1 MVKIMN
7 NSNSTPEIISDS
19 KYFEP
24 DTVRITICGSQHHG
38 KVWQHSHA
46 FYEFVYVEQGFS
58 LHSYNGKTSV
68 LCGGDLFAIFPGD
81 VHSYNSAYHTHIYN
95 CLFYLEELGDL
106 RSEVLKLPG
115 IDWERRRAA
124 APLPIIRV
132 GLSERRELV
141 ELLEHMRR
149 ERENKAVG
157 WELNLKGLLINFLT
171 MYSRLISSLPDHEC
185 RQDER
190 GYCGYIYAVLK
201 FVEENYT
208 HDITGADIAEFVGLS
223 QDYLSRQFKAAMAM
237 TPVEYVRKFRVAK
250 SIDLLKTTDMSIANI
265 ADACGFGDISLY
277 SRVFKQIIGVS
288 PAAFRKE

>member
-208 HDITGADIAEFVGLS
+208 LATSRARISPSLS
-223 QDYLSRQFKAAMAM
+223 VYRRTTYRVSSR
-237 TPVEYVRKFRVAK
+237 PRWR
-250 SIDLLKTTDMSIANI
+250 
-265 ADACGFGDISLY
+265 
-277 SRVFKQIIGVS
+277 
-288 PAAFRKE
+288 

>member
-1 MVKIMN
+1 M
-7 NSNSTPEIISDS
+7 
-19 KYFEP
+19 
-24 DTVRITICGSQHHG
+24 
-38 KVWQHSHA
+38 
-46 FYEFVYVEQGFS
+46 
-58 LHSYNGKTSV
+58 
-68 LCGGDLFAIFPGD
+68 
-81 VHSYNSAYHTHIYN
+81 
-95 CLFYLEELGDL
+95 
-106 RSEVLKLPG
+106 LKLPG

-208 HDITGADIAEFVGLS
+208 RDITGADIAEFVGLS

>member
-1 MVKIMN
+1 M
-7 NSNSTPEIISDS
+7 
-19 KYFEP
+19 
-24 DTVRITICGSQHHG
+24 RG
-38 KVWQHSHA
+38 
-46 FYEFVYVEQGFS
+46 
-58 LHSYNGKTSV
+58 L
-68 LCGGDLFAIFPGD
+68 
-81 VHSYNSAYHTHIYN
+81 
-95 CLFYLEELGDL
+95 
-106 RSEVLKLPG
+106 
-115 IDWERRRAA
+115 AA
-124 APLPIIRV
+124 AIIRV

-250 SIDLLKTTDMSIANI
+250 SIDLLKNHPI
-265 ADACGFGDISLY
+265 CRLRISPT
-277 SRVFKQIIGVS
+277 
-288 PAAFRKE
+288 PAASATSAYTRAFSSR